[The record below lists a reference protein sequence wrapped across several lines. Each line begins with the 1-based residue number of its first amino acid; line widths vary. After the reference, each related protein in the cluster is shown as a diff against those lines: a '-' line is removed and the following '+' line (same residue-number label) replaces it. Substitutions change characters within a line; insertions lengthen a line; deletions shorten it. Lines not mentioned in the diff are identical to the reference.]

1 MNNLKMIRKELGLT
15 QDEVALKLKITRQA
29 YANYET
35 NKRQPDPQT
44 LIKLA
49 ELFQVSTDYLLGV
62 EQYNENQ
69 PPQPS
74 TKGSKWIPVLGEVI
88 AGQPVEAI
96 EEILDWEEISADMVK
111 SGEYFALQIKGDS
124 MEPRIREKDVVI
136 VKIQSDVENGEIAI
150 VRVNGD
156 AATCKQFS
164 KHDKGIS
171 LVSFNSKYPPMFYP
185 SDDVKKLPITIIGKV
200 VELRAKF

>member
-1 MNNLKMIRKELGLT
+1 MNNLAYLRKERGLS
-15 QDEVALKLKITRQA
+15 QKEVAKRLNIAQNTLS
-29 YANYET
+29 NYELG
-35 NKRQPDPQT
+35 NRSIDNDL

-49 ELFQVSTDYLLGV
+49 ELFQVSTDYLLGIG
-62 EQYNENQ
+62 QYNKNQ

-124 MEPRIREKDVVI
+124 RDTRIIEKDVVI

>member
-1 MNNLKMIRKELGLT
+1 MNNLAYLRKERGLS
-15 QDEVALKLKITRQA
+15 QKEVAKRLNIAQNTLS
-29 YANYET
+29 NYELG
-35 NKRQPDPQT
+35 NRSIDNDL

-49 ELFQVSTDYLLGV
+49 ELFQVSTDYLLGIG
-62 EQYNENQ
+62 QYNKNQ